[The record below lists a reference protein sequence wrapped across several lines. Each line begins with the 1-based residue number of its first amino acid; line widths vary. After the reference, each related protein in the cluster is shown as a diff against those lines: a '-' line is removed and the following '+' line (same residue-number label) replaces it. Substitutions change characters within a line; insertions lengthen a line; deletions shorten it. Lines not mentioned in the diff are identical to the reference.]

1 MPNFPPLLLLHLF
14 FCSFVGHQSLGIK
27 EKPGEKADKNGILE
41 ACTIWKVGQT
51 QKKLRVDQQLLYKLM
66 PIIISSYYK

>member
-1 MPNFPPLLLLHLF
+1 MPNFLPLLPLHLF
-14 FCSFVGHQSLGIK
+14 FYSFVGHQSLGIK

-41 ACTIWKVGQT
+41 ACTIWKGDQT
-51 QKKLRVDQQLLYKLM
+51 QKKLRDQQLLYKLM